1 MTPEF
6 ITAFFIEAIKTA
18 ILLACPMLLV
28 GLFTGVLVSMF
39 QAATQINEMTLVF
52 VPKMI
57 GVALAL
63 LVCFPWMLKLITAF
77 TTNLFVNLPLYVH

>member
-6 ITAFFIEAIKTA
+6 ITAFFTEAIKTA
-18 ILLACPMLLV
+18 ILLASPMLFV
-28 GLFTGVLVSMF
+28 GLFTGVLVSIF

-63 LVCFPWMLKLITAF
+63 LVCFPWMLKLIIGF
-77 TTNLFVNLPLYVH
+77 TTNLFVNLPLYVR